1 MPRPRVPYSRNHT
14 SDVAASLE
22 RERPDLAPADYLY
35 LIYAQRL
42 GRILD
47 AVDERQCRTNFGI
60 SGAEMRVLF
69 ALRRAGPSYALRPT
83 ELFRSILVTSGAITK
98 QVDRLIAGGY
108 VDRQPG
114 PTRSG
119 GYLIHLTPKGFK
131 TADDALTALA
141 DSSVVSHDVLSAEE
155 RQILCV
161 LLVKMLRDLED
172 RLHDAD
178 EEAAGPAEPQ
188 REAKPRSRAGRTA
201 ALKADEPKAE
211 VAERPRAKRR
221 RALGA

>member
-1 MPRPRVPYSRNHT
+1 MPRPRVPYSRNQI
-14 SDVAASLE
+14 SDIAASLE
-22 RERPDLAPADYLY
+22 RERPDLAPTDYLY

-42 GRILD
+42 GRILE
-47 AVDERQCRTNFGI
+47 AVDDRQCRTNFGI
-60 SGAEMRVLF
+60 IAAEMRVLF

-83 ELFRSILVTSGAITK
+83 ELFRSILVTSGTITK
-98 QVDRLIAGGY
+98 QVDRLMAGGY

-114 PTRSG
+114 PANSG

-161 LLVKMLRDLED
+161 LLVKILRDLEG

-178 EEAAGPAEPQ
+178 LQPDGPTGPQ
-188 REAKPRSRAGRTA
+188 SKAKPRGRSGRSPR
-201 ALKADEPKAE
+201 KADGTDPEAVP
-211 VAERPRAKRR
+211 RPRGKRR
-221 RALGA
+221 SAAGA